1 MFAVVDLSLASK
13 KFWHEED
20 VRAEMYFFGPFLE
33 DEISLWR
40 IRTFSMVF
48 HVKVPSNS
56 IEATLSIIPWI
67 SMGKKP
73 QQIITIMNYIFDLQ
87 QTTAISV

>member
-40 IRTFSMVF
+40 IRTFSM
-48 HVKVPSNS
+48 
-56 IEATLSIIPWI
+56 EIPWKMRTPI
-67 SMGKKP
+67 SMEISP
-73 QQIITIMNYIFDLQ
+73 SIFFMED
-87 QTTAISV
+87 